1 MTREKRK
8 NTPFILNTSNFIALL
23 KHPEKIQKE
32 ETSSLKSIID
42 VYPYFQAARAIY
54 LKSLN
59 ADKSFKYNSELKI
72 TAAYTSD
79 RTILFDFIT
88 STVFI
93 ENETTPVKATEV
105 HQQISEKISSEKPE
119 VIKRELSIGKPIHFT
134 QNETHSF
141 NEWLQL
147 STHKKIERTVIATSE
162 KPDNAALIDNFIKQN
177 PKISRVD
184 KQADYAVE
192 IPESNSGSSIMTETL
207 AKVYLEQKKYENA
220 IKAYE
225 ILSLKY
231 PEKSGFFAD
240 QIKRIKILQKNRS

>member
-1 MTREKRK
+1 M
-8 NTPFILNTSNFIALL
+8 NTTNFIALL

-32 ETSSLKSIID
+32 EASSLKSIID
-42 VYPYFQAARAIY
+42 AYPYFQAARAIY

-59 ADKSFKYNSELKI
+59 ASKSFKYNSELKI

-88 STVFI
+88 SAVFT
-93 ENETTPVKATEV
+93 ENETPPVKVTEV
-105 HQQISEKISSEKPE
+105 HQQIFEKINSEKPE
-119 VIKRELSIGKPIHFT
+119 AIKRELSIGKPIHFT
-134 QNETHSF
+134 QRETHSF

-147 STHKKIERTVIATSE
+147 SAQKKIERTASTTSQ
-162 KPDNAALIDNFIKQN
+162 KPDKATLIDNFIKQN
-177 PKISRVD
+177 PKISRVN
-184 KQADYAVE
+184 KQAEYVVK
-192 IPESNSGSSIMTETL
+192 ISESNSDSSIMTETL

-240 QIKRIKILQKNRS
+240 QIKRVQILQKK

>member
-1 MTREKRK
+1 LLIEKK
-8 NTPFILNTSNFIALL
+8 ETKFILNTTNFIALL
-23 KHPEKIQKE
+23 KHPEKIQQE
-32 ETSSLKSIID
+32 ETVSLKSIID
-42 VYPYFQAARAIY
+42 TYPYFQAARAIY
-54 LKSLN
+54 LKGLKN
-59 ADKSFKYNSELKI
+59 DESFKYNAELKI

-88 STVFI
+88 STIFT
-93 ENETTPVKATEV
+93 ENELETVEATKV
-105 HQQISEKISSEKPE
+105 HQQISEKISSENP
-119 VIKRELSIGKPIHFT
+119 VVVNNELLIGEPIHFT

-147 STHKKIERTVIATSE
+147 STLKKIKRTAGTTSE
-162 KPDNAALIDNFIKQN
+162 KPDNATLIDNFIKQN

-184 KQADYAVE
+184 KHTEHLVK
-192 IPESNSGSSIMTETL
+192 ISESNSASSIMTETL
-207 AKVYLEQKKYENA
+207 AKVYLEQKKYGNC

-240 QIKRIKILQKNRS
+240 QIKRVQILQKNRS

>member
-1 MTREKRK
+1 M
-8 NTPFILNTSNFIALL
+8 NTTNFITLL
-23 KHPEKIQKE
+23 KHPDKIQKE
-32 ETSSLKSIID
+32 EASSLKSIID
-42 VYPYFQAARAIY
+42 TYPYFQAARAIY

-59 ADKSFKYNSELKI
+59 AEKSFKYNSELKI

-88 STVFI
+88 SSVFTKS
-93 ENETTPVKATEV
+93 ETPLAKATEV
-105 HQQISEKISSEKPE
+105 HHQISEKISSEKPE
-119 VIKRELSIGKPIHFT
+119 AIKRELSIGKPIHFT

-147 STHKKIERTVIATSE
+147 SAQKKIERTTSSASQ
-162 KPDNAALIDNFIKQN
+162 KPDKATLIDNFIKQN
-177 PKISRVD
+177 PKISRIN
-184 KQADYAVE
+184 KQAEYVVK
-192 IPESNSGSSIMTETL
+192 ISESNSHSSIMTETL

-240 QIKRIKILQKNRS
+240 QIKRVQILQKNKS